1 MGSFFDYEDKHQVN
15 DPESDMFKTYEQA
28 MGRGVS
34 EESFSAYGNLKPHP
48 VEEIPVEEMAKEANG
63 LVLVRVTALAALLAS
78 ADADLTHMFFR
89 IGGGANISNEEIKKA
104 ADVKM
109 DLKAKLGGILGR
121 SV

>member
-1 MGSFFDYEDKHQVN
+1 
-15 DPESDMFKTYEQA
+15 MFKTYEQA

-48 VEEIPVEEMAKEANG
+48 AEEMAKEANG